1 MQKGEEV
8 GKQQAE
14 LQGLLAGVTAARHE
28 QQLEQRQLAR
38 LQHQHE
44 DLLQVSLCSVWRFVH
59 GRCKAAD
66 LQSPNSCYGH
76 SLRVQDTNQ

>member
-1 MQKGEEV
+1 MQKEEEA
-8 GKQQAE
+8 GKLQAD

-44 DLLQVSLCSVWRFVH
+44 DLLQVSPCNIVKDLRGLCR
-59 GRCKAAD
+59 
-66 LQSPNSCYGH
+66 
-76 SLRVQDTNQ
+76 